1 MKCSDIIRL
10 AAKETRLE
18 KSKLFLGLLLWVSLL
33 TVSLCIYRLSFSFR
47 DNLYQYLAKYE
58 PSIAKASY
66 ISEEPA
72 NDMDYFQQIGISNEE
87 ISIMA
92 VGTSHLRFY
101 KQDGTEILLPS
112 PSNLSAKMIS
122 NTHEVANNIYDGRA
136 LTAEDDTKDGRAIVI
151 SMDLANDY
159 DVSIGD
165 SITVSLCGREL
176 RTFTVC
182 GITND
187 KDQGLFM
194 SLPFQPFLSCL
205 EQTGL
210 FCPAYVIVTIKNP
223 AAYYDLKAYM
233 TSKGIAIESDFEHSL
248 ELIEIVSEAFW
259 LVSLIC
265 MLLAMLS
272 MMNYCSIFVSERKG
286 FIVLLKTL
294 GMKER
299 SVTFVFYSVLI
310 GLFVIAYIFAI
321 LLQQIVYLR
330 FQTIYTSILHVTLNS
345 IDHFSLFSMLC
356 FMIDFVFVSV
366 TFFARIGKLIYAENI
381 AAVRLRDD

>member
-18 KSKLFLGLLLWVSLL
+18 KTKLFLGLLLWVSLL
-33 TVSLCIYRLSFSFR
+33 TVSLCIYRFSFSFR
-47 DNLYQYLAKYE
+47 DNLYQYLAAYN
-58 PSIAKASY
+58 PSISEASY
-66 ISEEPA
+66 NSEEPV
-72 NDMDYFQQIGISNEE
+72 NDIDFFHQIGIGNEE
-87 ISIMA
+87 IHMMML
-92 VGTSHLRFY
+92 GNSHLHLY
-101 KQDGTEILLPS
+101 KQDGTEIVLPS
-112 PSNLSAKMIS
+112 PSNLSAATIS
-122 NTHEVANNIYDGRA
+122 NTHEEASNMYDGRA
-136 LTAEDDTKDGRAIVI
+136 LTAEDDTKDGCAIVI

-159 DVSIGD
+159 AVLIGD
-165 SITVSLCGREL
+165 SITVSLRGREL

-194 SLPFQPFLSCL
+194 SLPLQPFLSCL

-210 FCPAYVIVTIKNP
+210 FCPAYVYVTVKNP
-223 AAYYDLKAYM
+223 AAYYDLKAYL
-233 TSKGIAIESDFEHSL
+233 TSKGLAIESDFEQSM

-265 MLLAMLS
+265 MLLAAIS
-272 MMNYCSIFVSERKG
+272 MINYCSIFVSGRKG
-286 FIVLLKTL
+286 FIVLLKTI
-294 GMKER
+294 GMTDR
-299 SVTFVFYSVLI
+299 SVTFIFYSVLI

-330 FQTIYTSILHVTLNS
+330 FQMIYTSILHVTLNS
-345 IDHFSLFSMLC
+345 IDHFSLFALLC

-366 TFFARIGKLIYAENI
+366 TFFAKIGKLIYADDI
-381 AAVRLRDD
+381 AAVRLQDD